1 MSYYDTCAIPKPVT
15 RKKKKKCNGYKN
27 KPNRFCAYT
36 GQPYAER
43 HEVFGGPNRQ
53 ISIDMGFQVDVS
65 PEVHRELQDNIT
77 EWAQKE
83 NRRLR
88 QKFQR
93 RYEQDLID
101 AGMSEEQARYAWI
114 QLIGRSYADV

>member
-15 RKKKKKCNGYKN
+15 GKKKKKYNGYKD
-27 KPNRFCAYT
+27 KPGRFCAYT

-65 PEVHRELQDNIT
+65 PEVHRELHDNIT
-77 EWAQKE
+77 EWAQNE

-88 QKFQR
+88 QNFQS

-114 QLIGRSYADV
+114 QLIGRSYEDL

>member
-1 MSYYDTCAIPKPVT
+1 MSYYDTCAIPKPAT
-15 RKKKKKCNGYKN
+15 RKKKKKCNGYKD

-114 QLIGRSYADV
+114 QLIGRSYTDV